1 MTLRELTYS
10 VDSEQYSESPLFQ
23 QLTQT
28 KPEYG
33 ANHHIQV
40 AETDGNIIVT
50 GVHVGSLSD
59 ILTYSIDVDPNLK
72 VSNTQ
77 LLDAILKELEND
89 GFAAPEQEDFWS
101 DFDNLQKAKIIR

>member
-50 GVHVGSLSD
+50 GVHVGSLGD

-72 VSNTQ
+72 VSKTQ
-77 LLDAILKELEND
+77 LLDAILHELSTN
-89 GFAAPEQEDFWS
+89 GFSESDASEFWS